1 MCEIACCCQQSGI
14 YVPYPLSLAKKIDE
28 TADGVNWT
36 IDTMPSVASSSSF
49 STGLLLHSP
58 TTTLLGR
65 RRRRKNFVRMVT
77 RSCLD
82 DSSALLRAAQYT
94 VWTFNSWLPL
104 FPTLKFCS
112 FSCILFFFPSVIII
126 RFFMPI
132 QQLQGFFW
140 WDFLQYL
147 SKSCLCNV
155 SNTPFCYSKWNV
167 RQKVYSSYYDYV
179 KSFFLCLLANSVCVC
194 VCVSKLCFGYVSNTP
209 FWWLVIVHFIW
220 RWMNFVDMC
229 CCLAG
234 GYIREKWHGC
244 RIGVWSC
251 FWYGHSAFGSPA
263 S

>member
-36 IDTMPSVASSSSF
+36 IDTMPSVVSSSSF

-112 FSCILFFFPSVIII
+112 FSCILFFFPECHHYQVFHANSTTSRLFLV
-126 RFFMPI
+126 RFFAI
-132 QQLQGFFW
+132 FV
-140 WDFLQYL
+140 
-147 SKSCLCNV
+147 KIV
-155 SNTPFCYSKWNV
+155 S
-167 RQKVYSSYYDYV
+167 
-179 KSFFLCLLANSVCVC
+179 L
-194 VCVSKLCFGYVSNTP
+194 
-209 FWWLVIVHFIW
+209 
-220 RWMNFVDMC
+220 
-229 CCLAG
+229 
-234 GYIREKWHGC
+234 
-244 RIGVWSC
+244 
-251 FWYGHSAFGSPA
+251 
-263 S
+263 

>member
-112 FSCILFFFPSVIII
+112 FSCILFFSRVSSLSGFSCQFNNFKAFFGEIFCNICQNRVFVMFPTPLFVI
-126 RFFMPI
+126 
-132 QQLQGFFW
+132 
-140 WDFLQYL
+140 L
-147 SKSCLCNV
+147 SE
-155 SNTPFCYSKWNV
+155 
-167 RQKVYSSYYDYV
+167 
-179 KSFFLCLLANSVCVC
+179 
-194 VCVSKLCFGYVSNTP
+194 
-209 FWWLVIVHFIW
+209 
-220 RWMNFVDMC
+220 M
-229 CCLAG
+229 
-234 GYIREKWHGC
+234 
-244 RIGVWSC
+244 
-251 FWYGHSAFGSPA
+251 
-263 S
+263 